1 MSRKVSPLASSEA
14 APSRALRSPHIVKT
28 VPMLPKSL
36 TLEPRQEELHPRQ
49 STIDIDPENAHLSAF
64 LEKSLILAGT

>member
-1 MSRKVSPLASSEA
+1 
-14 APSRALRSPHIVKT
+14 
-28 VPMLPKSL
+28 MLPKSL
-36 TLEPRQEELHPRQ
+36 TLEPHQEELHPRQ